1 MILSITERT
10 LMTVVECENHDIA
23 CDNGETTV
31 SDYICDGDDD
41 CGDNS
46 DEICMGLVGKYYFTL
61 FH

>member
-1 MILSITERT
+1 
-10 LMTVVECENHDIA
+10 MTVVECENHDIA